1 VGATRTA
8 SSTSARPSRVAGDAT
23 TRPAPAVTQLARR
36 LRAIPSWQITLGFA
50 LLALGFLIAAQLA
63 AQGPRVRYTTQ
74 ERTPLV
80 ETATELQRQH
90 DELRDQITKL
100 RSDIATLEAQGQGT
114 TELVRALNQRLED
127 ARIAAGLIPLTGTGL
142 VLQLNDST
150 MPVPDGADE
159 ADYLV
164 TARDLRTVIAE
175 LWLAGAEAI
184 SVNGERVTVS
194 TGVLDIGH
202 TILVNSAYLSP
213 PYQVRAIGPDDLL
226 DQLNLSQGWR
236 DFIQTRRGTFGLDV
250 SFAEPAEV
258 DIPAFAGSLTLRAS
272 RIVPSPAPSGAA
284 P

>member
-1 VGATRTA
+1 MTVL
-8 SSTSARPSRVAGDAT
+8 V
-23 TRPAPAVTQLARR
+23 RR
-36 LRAIPSWQITLGFA
+36 LRAIPTWQVTLGFA

-80 ETATELQRQH
+80 ETATELQRQQ
-90 DELRDQITKL
+90 DELRRRVTELREAIAKL
-100 RSDIATLEAQGQGT
+100 EEQGQGT
-114 TELVRALNQRLED
+114 TQLVRELNSELEK
-127 ARIAAGLIPLTGTGL
+127 ARIAAGLIPLEGSGI
-142 VLQLNDST
+142 VLQLDDSSL
-150 MPVPDGADE
+150 PVPEGADE
-159 ADYLV
+159 SDYLV
-164 TARDLRTVIAE
+164 TARDIRTVIAE

-213 PYQVRAIGPDDLL
+213 PYQVSAIGPGDLI
-226 DQLNLSQGWR
+226 DQLGLSEGWR

-250 SFAEPAEV
+250 SFAEPAVV

-272 RIVPSPAPSGAA
+272 RIAASPAPSSAA

>member
-1 VGATRTA
+1 M
-8 SSTSARPSRVAGDAT
+8 
-23 TRPAPAVTQLARR
+23 TQLARR

-142 VLQLNDST
+142 NTFGTAMFQYQTFIRDQHVYEAHNDYLQLAAEGGLLLS
-150 MPVPDGADE
+150 VPIVAT
-159 ADYLV
+159 LIV
-164 TARDLRTVIAE
+164 F
-175 LWLAGAEAI
+175 
-184 SVNGERVTVS
+184 
-194 TGVLDIGH
+194 
-202 TILVNSAYLSP
+202 
-213 PYQVRAIGPDDLL
+213 VRAVARRFRAGEDD
-226 DQLNLSQGWR
+226 
-236 DFIQTRRGTFGLDV
+236 TRGYWIRVGAVVGLTAIAV
-250 SFAEPAEV
+250 QSIVEFSLQMPGNAALFVVLAAIALHRAPA
-258 DIPAFAGSLTLRAS
+258 RAS
-272 RIVPSPAPSGAA
+272 SRPATASARA
-284 P
+284 

>member
-1 VGATRTA
+1 VSGLA
-8 SSTSARPSRVAGDAT
+8 AR
-23 TRPAPAVTQLARR
+23 ARS
-36 LRAIPSWQITLGFA
+36 IPTWQVTLGIA

-63 AQGPRVRYTTQ
+63 AQGPRVRYTSQ
-74 ERTPLV
+74 ERAPLV

-90 DELRDQITKL
+90 DQLRDEITALRGQI
-100 RSDIATLEAQGQGT
+100 AALEEQGQGT
-114 TELVRALNQRLED
+114 TELVRQLNQQLEQ

-150 MPVPDGADE
+150 LAVPAGANE

-164 TARDLRTVIAE
+164 TARDIRTVIAE

-213 PYQVRAIGPDDLL
+213 PYQLTAIGPADML
-226 DQLNLSQGWR
+226 DQLGLSEGWR
-236 DFIQTRRGTFGLDV
+236 DFIQTRRGTFGLDI
-250 SFAEPAEV
+250 SFAEPAAV
-258 DIPAFAGSLTLRAS
+258 DIPAFAGSLTLRES
-272 RIVPSPAPSGAA
+272 RVVPSASASP
-284 P
+284 